1 MKTFYIEGTEYDV
14 PRDEYQEQLIM
25 RFAADYGIP
34 SERAKRIISDY
45 DLADALSDRYD
56 DEIGDFY
63 EEECR
68 EQMRERL

>member
-14 PRDEYQEQLIM
+14 PRDEYREQLIM

-34 SERAKRIISDY
+34 LERAKRIISDY
-45 DLADALSDRYD
+45 DLADALADRYD

-68 EQMRERL
+68 EQMRERP